1 MSQYLPPLPRKPITR
16 VSEIY
21 VDESSHTKHRY
32 LVLGGLIA
40 TPDRARNLEAAFAR
54 ARLPELPAGELKWT
68 KVSATKLPAYERVIR
83 EFFAASKSPDGPHF
97 HALVVDTT
105 RINDRRFNQGSRELG
120 FNKEVYQLLIKMRR
134 LYQDTLFHVYPD
146 YRSTSTSVE
155 ELREILNRGSRAI
168 GKEWDWPYRRV
179 HWRESRDTPCIQ
191 VVDLLIGALA
201 FNLNGHHLAADASH
215 AKCSLSDLVVQLSPT
230 LDVTRDTAV
239 RGSFTIW
246 HRQLR

>member
-120 FNKEVYQLLIKMRR
+120 FNKEVHA
-134 LYQDTLFHVYPD
+134 T
-146 YRSTSTSVE
+146 RSNRPRHGRHRKGMEPKVSRGVPCVSRP
-155 ELREILNRGSRAI
+155 LRPE
-168 GKEWDWPYRRV
+168 
-179 HWRESRDTPCIQ
+179 
-191 VVDLLIGALA
+191 
-201 FNLNGHHLAADASH
+201 
-215 AKCSLSDLVVQLSPT
+215 
-230 LDVTRDTAV
+230 
-239 RGSFTIW
+239 
-246 HRQLR
+246 